1 MLAFECRM
9 VPTVASVGGWWSR
22 EHTGLEAASLPTCAA
37 LCGSAGSTGH
47 MEHGDC
53 WRDWGPVPV
62 ASHLGKAWD
71 RCCALSPITATCRP
85 RAEAA
90 LPWRSVGCTW
100 FRWLL

>member
-53 WRDWGPVPV
+53 WRDLGARACGQSSGEGMGPVLCPQPHHC
-62 ASHLGKAWD
+62 HLQTQG
-71 RCCALSPITATCRP
+71 
-85 RAEAA
+85 
-90 LPWRSVGCTW
+90 
-100 FRWLL
+100 